1 MPNFITD
8 PALDPYMI
16 QIDENNYAV
25 VKNITVEKTGKT
37 YQQTIAFC
45 SKLGAAVRRIAQ
57 DNMLDKDY
65 SSIAE
70 YVQEFEKIE
79 KRLSKITNNI

>member
-25 VKNITVEKTGKT
+25 IKNITVEKSGKT
-37 YQQTIAFC
+37 YQQTLSFC
-45 SKLGAAVRRIAQ
+45 SKLSSAVNRIAK
-57 DNMLDKDY
+57 DSLLDRDY
-65 SSIAE
+65 SSVAE
-70 YVQEFEKIE
+70 YVTEYEKIE
-79 KRLSKITNNI
+79 ERLKNITKL

>member
-25 VKNITVEKTGKT
+25 VKNIAVEKSGKT
-37 YQQTIAFC
+37 YQQTLAFC
-45 SKLGAAVRRIAQ
+45 SKLSSAVSKIAQ
-57 DNMLDKDY
+57 DSLLDRDY
-65 SSIAE
+65 SSVAE
-70 YVQEFEKIE
+70 YVQEYEKIE
-79 KRLSKITNNI
+79 QRLKTITDKI